1 MAENK
6 KHIINDENNYESVSI
21 LLSKEKYP
29 IAFEKYVKDMMN
41 GGMTRE
47 QAEKYAS
54 ETPIEL
60 ELYYQV
66 GFGLFGLSSDYVD
79 NMESF
84 VSPYN
89 GDEYELE
96 SDKM

>member
-1 MAENK
+1 MAENN
-6 KHIINDENNYESVSI
+6 KHIINDENKYESVNII
-21 LLSKEKYP
+21 LTKEKYP
-29 IAFEKYVKDMMN
+29 IAFEKYVKDIMQ

-47 QAEKYAS
+47 EAEKYAS

-66 GFGLFGLSSDYVD
+66 GFGLFGISSDYVE
-79 NMESF
+79 NVESF

-89 GDEYELE
+89 GDEYELTN
-96 SDKM
+96 

>member
-1 MAENK
+1 MAENN
-6 KHIINDENNYESVSI
+6 KHIINDENKYESVNII
-21 LLSKEKYP
+21 LTKEKYP
-29 IAFEKYVKDMMN
+29 IAFEKYVKDIMQ

-47 QAEKYAS
+47 EAEKYAS

-66 GFGLFGLSSDYVD
+66 GFGLFGISSDYVESV
-79 NMESF
+79 ESF

-89 GDEYELE
+89 GDEYELTN
-96 SDKM
+96 

>member
-6 KHIINDENNYESVSI
+6 KHVINDENKYESVSI

-29 IAFEKYVKDMMN
+29 IAFEKYVTDMMQ

-47 QAEKYAS
+47 EAEKYAA

-66 GFGLFGLSSDYVD
+66 GFGLFGLSSEYVD

-89 GDEYELE
+89 GDEYELP
-96 SDKM
+96 D

>member
-1 MAENK
+1 
-6 KHIINDENNYESVSI
+6 
-21 LLSKEKYP
+21 
-29 IAFEKYVKDMMN
+29 MMQ

-47 QAEKYAS
+47 EAEKYAS

-66 GFGLFGLSSDYVD
+66 GFGLFGLSSEYVD
-79 NMESF
+79 NMASF

-89 GDEYELE
+89 GDEYEF
-96 SDKM
+96 SN

>member
-6 KHIINDENNYESVSI
+6 KHVINDENKYESVNI
-21 LLSKEKYP
+21 ILSKEKYP
-29 IAFEKYVKDMMN
+29 IAFEKYVKDIMH

-47 QAEKYAS
+47 EAEKYAS

-66 GFGLFGLSSDYVD
+66 GFGLFGISSDYVE
-79 NMESF
+79 NVESF

-89 GDEYELE
+89 GDEYELTN
-96 SDKM
+96 

>member
-1 MAENK
+1 MKENN
-6 KHIINDENNYESVSI
+6 KHIINDENKYESVNI
-21 LLSKEKYP
+21 ILSKEEYP
-29 IAFEKYVKDMMN
+29 IAFEKYVKDIMQ

-47 QAEKYAS
+47 EAEKYAS

-66 GFGLFGLSSDYVD
+66 GFGLFGISSDYVE
-79 NMESF
+79 NVESF

-89 GDEYELE
+89 GDEYELTN
-96 SDKM
+96 

>member
-1 MAENK
+1 MAENN
-6 KHIINDENNYESVSI
+6 KHIINDENKYESVNI
-21 LLSKEKYP
+21 ILSKEKCP
-29 IAFEKYVKDMMN
+29 IAFEKYVKDIMQ

-47 QAEKYAS
+47 EAEKYAS

-66 GFGLFGLSSDYVD
+66 GFGLFGISSDYVE
-79 NMESF
+79 NVESF

-89 GDEYELE
+89 GDEYELTN
-96 SDKM
+96 

>member
-1 MAENK
+1 MKENN
-6 KHIINDENNYESVSI
+6 KHIINDENKYESINI
-21 LLSKEKYP
+21 LLSREKYP
-29 IAFEKYVKDMMN
+29 IAFEKYVKDIMK

-47 QAEKYAS
+47 EAEKYAS

-66 GFGLFGLSSDYVD
+66 GFGLFGISSDYVE
-79 NMESF
+79 NVESF

-89 GDEYELE
+89 GDEYELTN
-96 SDKM
+96 

>member
-1 MAENK
+1 MAENN
-6 KHIINDENNYESVSI
+6 KHIITDENRYESINI
-21 LLSKEKYP
+21 LLSREKYP
-29 IAFEKYVKDMMN
+29 IAFEKYVKDIMQ

-47 QAEKYAS
+47 EAEKYAS

-66 GFGLFGLSSDYVD
+66 GFGLFGISSDYVE
-79 NMESF
+79 NVESF

-89 GDEYELE
+89 GDEYELTN
-96 SDKM
+96 